1 MLQNVDTFIEEGYEC
16 IDEAVHVEST
26 EKTAGAVLTGAGTSW
41 EESD

>member
-1 MLQNVDTFIEEGYEC
+1 MLQNVDTIIEEGYEC

-26 EKTAGAVLTGAGTSW
+26 EKMAGAVLTGAGTSW